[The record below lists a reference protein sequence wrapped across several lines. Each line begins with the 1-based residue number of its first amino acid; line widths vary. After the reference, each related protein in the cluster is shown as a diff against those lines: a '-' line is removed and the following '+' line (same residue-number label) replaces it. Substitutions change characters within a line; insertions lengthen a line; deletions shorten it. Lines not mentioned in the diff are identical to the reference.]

1 MAKGEA
7 AKKRVMHRVAHRRKQ
22 ENRFSMIMV
31 ALVVFLLAVVVGV
44 RAIGLTQKLDTLT
57 AQQESVQQ
65 RIDDE
70 MARSEEIEEY
80 GKETKTKKFFEKIAK
95 EKLGL
100 VYEDEILFK
109 RED

>member
-1 MAKGEA
+1 
-7 AKKRVMHRVAHRRKQ
+7 
-22 ENRFSMIMV
+22 MIMV

>member
-1 MAKGEA
+1 MTKSEA
-7 AKKRVMHRVAHRRKQ
+7 TKRRATRKVAHRRKQ

-44 RAIGLTQKLDTLT
+44 RAVGLSQRLDTLT
-57 AQQESVQQ
+57 AQKESIEQK
-65 RIDDE
+65 IDDE
-70 MARSEEIEEY
+70 TKRSEEIEEY
-80 GKETKTKKFFEKIAK
+80 GKETKTKKFFEQIAK

-109 RED
+109 KED